1 MLIIAAGYHTLDLIS
16 TNDPRPR
23 WDVSASPYSRMF
35 EILPISER
43 RLEQIL
49 NKTGAPHQTIRG
61 YVKKNNSKKG
71 RDSCPKGMTA
81 TFVRMAPELG
91 VLGVEPPRRRG
102 SEQHRASEGEAPP
115 QKNLQKIVRTC

>member
-1 MLIIAAGYHTLDLIS
+1 M
-16 TNDPRPR
+16 
-23 WDVSASPYSRMF
+23 
-35 EILPISER
+35 

-49 NKTGAPHQTIRG
+49 NKTGAPHQSIRG

-91 VLGVEPPRRRG
+91 VLGVEPLGEGVASNIVRARG
-102 SEQHRASEGEAPP
+102 RLPP
-115 QKNLQKIVRTC
+115 QKKIFKKLYGHVDDGFLFCL

>member
-1 MLIIAAGYHTLDLIS
+1 M
-16 TNDPRPR
+16 
-23 WDVSASPYSRMF
+23 
-35 EILPISER
+35 

-91 VLGVEPPRRRG
+91 VLGVEPLG
-102 SEQHRASEGEAPP
+102 EGVAS
-115 QKNLQKIVRTC
+115 NIVRVRGRLPPKKIFKKLYGHVDDGFLFCL

>member
-1 MLIIAAGYHTLDLIS
+1 MSSL
-16 TNDPRPR
+16 
-23 WDVSASPYSRMF
+23 PYSRMF
-35 EILPISER
+35 EILPISGK

-91 VLGVEPPRRRG
+91 VLGVEPLGEGVASNIVRVRG
-102 SEQHRASEGEAPP
+102 RLPP